1 MVREV
6 VRTEGLV
13 KWYGDVQ
20 ALDCLDLRCAGRIN
34 GLVGPNG
41 AGKSTTILILLGL
54 VQPTEGSASVLGL
67 DCLRSS
73 LMIRKRVGVLH
84 EKPRFP
90 QQVTGSRFLRHVMRF
105 RQIDGDET
113 AVVTNLLNELDLGGA
128 GDRAIGTYS
137 AGMVQRLGLAQAL
150 IGNPE
155 LVILDEPT
163 ANLDPMGR
171 IAVLQRI
178 KELSQDKEVRFLV
191 STHILPELERVC
203 DWISIVNLGRVVDQ
217 GTVSDLLARYTGGM
231 YQVETDHPRLLAKT
245 LASDATASVLSLRI
259 RDGKIIC
266 TVRDS
271 DVFQHRIVAVASQ
284 LGLALRGLEAIGAT
298 LENVFLK
305 ALEKEEPNGEGG

>member
-1 MVREV
+1 MI
-6 VRTEGLV
+6 RTEGLV
-13 KWYGDVQ
+13 KWYGEVE
-20 ALDCLDLRCAGRIN
+20 ALDGLDLRCAGRIN

-67 DCLRSS
+67 DCRRSS

-90 QQVTGSRFLRHVMRF
+90 QQVTGSRFLRYVMRF
-105 RQIDGDET
+105 RQIEGDET
-113 AVVTNLLNELDLGGA
+113 DVVTNLLNELDLGSA
-128 GDRAIGTYS
+128 GNRAIGTYS

-171 IAVLQRI
+171 ISVLQRI
-178 KELSQDKEVRFLV
+178 KQLSQDKGVRFLV

-203 DWISIVNLGRVVDQ
+203 DWVSIVNLGRVVDQ
-217 GTVSDLLARYTGGM
+217 GTVGDLLARYTGGV
-231 YQVETDHPRLLAKT
+231 YQVETDHPQLLAKT
-245 LASDATASVLSLRI
+245 LASDSTASVLSLRI
-259 RDGKIIC
+259 RDGKVIC
-266 TVRDS
+266 MVKDP
-271 DVFQHRIVAVASQ
+271 DIFQHRIGAIASQ
-284 LGLALRGLEAIGAT
+284 LGLALRSLEALGAT

-305 ALEKEEPNGEGG
+305 ALEKEEPNGEA